1 MKRAYLATAVLVFP
15 LMAAAQTNVTVA
27 PRINSPGPA
36 TGIAPGFSL
45 PGGFNPAAGL
55 FDEFWND
62 PACTAE
68 LHLTDAQR
76 KQLQDA
82 TLTQRLA
89 LIDGGAEALKAFTRL
104 AALMEADQLDDAA
117 YRQQVNNLAAA
128 TGKVVQDVGEMA
140 VSPRRVLTLEQ
151 WRKLKP
157 GSARSGLRPRLR
169 PGLRRLYIS
178 RQRIRQRLARGRNLT
193 KFRARARPEN
203 HPVGALRFSS
213 ASAARA
219 LRYTRAMSFGK
230 SGGLFN
236 DEPRSGS
243 RTQQQGD
250 GGPRRWRL
258 ARQPRPRGIRRL
270 HHRRRR

>member
-1 MKRAYLATAVLVFP
+1 MKRAYLAAAVLVFP
-15 LMAAAQTNVTVA
+15 LMVAAQTNVTVA

-36 TGIAPGFSL
+36 TGITPPGFSL
-45 PGGFNPAAGL
+45 PGGFNPAAAL

-89 LIDGGAEALKAFTRL
+89 LIDGGADALKAFTRL

-128 TGKVVQDVGEMA
+128 TGKLVQDVGEMA

-151 WRKLKP
+151 WRKLQTWQRAKRT
-157 GSARSGLRPRLR
+157 SARTAPSLHQPATHTPTAGERP
-169 PGLRRLYIS
+169 
-178 RQRIRQRLARGRNLT
+178 
-193 KFRARARPEN
+193 
-203 HPVGALRFSS
+203 
-213 ASAARA
+213 
-219 LRYTRAMSFGK
+219 
-230 SGGLFN
+230 
-236 DEPRSGS
+236 
-243 RTQQQGD
+243 
-250 GGPRRWRL
+250 
-258 ARQPRPRGIRRL
+258 
-270 HHRRRR
+270 